1 MNQKKIEEIKEDYML
16 GLTYKEIEQKHS
28 IKPNQLKWL
37 IQKHKWKRKS
47 NRKQAQKGNQNAKG
61 NKGGTGAKIGNKNAL
76 TTGEYE
82 TILYDVLSEEEQS
95 LYKKLEIQDKKNVLQ
110 EEFKI
115 LTIRELRILK
125 RIKEL
130 KDKNKDMNIEK
141 IIQRKYSST
150 IEKETETTTEAVN
163 VITPLQKLE
172 DALTRIQ
179 DQKRK
184 CVDSLHKIENDDRR
198 MELEIIRLEMEASKE
213 DLSNNDNVKDD
224 SFIKALQDSAESAW
238 DDYEEETTE

>member
-61 NKGGTGAKIGNKNAL
+61 NKGGTGAKTGNKNAL

-95 LYKKLEIQDKKNVLQ
+95 LYKKLEIQDKKSVLQ

-163 VITPLQKLE
+163 IITPLQKLE

>member
-61 NKGGTGAKIGNKNAL
+61 NKGGTGAKAGNKNAL

-95 LYKKLEIQDKKNVLQ
+95 LYKKLEIQDKKNILQ

-130 KDKNKDMNIEK
+130 KDKNKDMNIER
-141 IIQRKYSST
+141 IIQRKYNST

-238 DDYEEETTE
+238 DDYEEETKK

>member
-61 NKGGTGAKIGNKNAL
+61 NKGGTGAKTGNKNAL

-163 VITPLQKLE
+163 IITPLQKLE

-213 DLSNNDNVKDD
+213 DLNNNDNVKDD

>member
-61 NKGGTGAKIGNKNAL
+61 NKGGTGAKTGNKNAL

-82 TILYDVLSEEEQS
+82 TILYDVLSKEEQS

-141 IIQRKYSST
+141 IIKRKYSS
-150 IEKETETTTEAVN
+150 
-163 VITPLQKLE
+163 
-172 DALTRIQ
+172 
-179 DQKRK
+179 
-184 CVDSLHKIENDDRR
+184 KI
-198 MELEIIRLEMEASKE
+198 
-213 DLSNNDNVKDD
+213 
-224 SFIKALQDSAESAW
+224 
-238 DDYEEETTE
+238 

>member
-61 NKGGTGAKIGNKNAL
+61 NKGGTGAKTGNKNAL

-95 LYKKLEIQDKKNVLQ
+95 LYKKLEIQDKKSVLQ